1 MQEIRQEYG
10 HMGLFGKKVSKQEQ
24 HELVRTIRNSDKG
37 KKQAKQQLKAMMA
50 SDDPALLERIAKARI
65 QIYSQAAY
73 EGDEQAQYHMGLSQA
88 KLGNKEVSLEWLTG
102 LAKKGDV
109 KAMKAIARGYAPN
122 GIYGYSRE
130 EYRHW
135 TQKAAEAGDAQAQA
149 DLGKFYAGKNEKL
162 SRYWYRQSAMQDCP
176 AGCIGLGRACCN
188 EALQSFKKEE
198 ADRRRKM
205 TERAEKCFLR
215 ALNHAAKEE
224 EAAAACHELG
234 VLYETM
240 GGAAGNAEDSAER
253 AAYFY
258 YRAWSEGKKEEDLT
272 AYRRVRERFQLKSD
286 PAHMEK
292 WEEDLFGKEKS

>member
-1 MQEIRQEYG
+1 MKRREYR
-10 HMGLFGKKVSKQEQ
+10 HMGLFGKKASKKERQE
-24 HELVRTIRNSDKG
+24 LIKTIRNSDRG
-37 KKQAKQQLKAMMA
+37 KSQAKQQLKAMME
-50 SDDPALLERIAKARI
+50 SDDPDMLDEIAKARI

-176 AGCIGLGRACCN
+176 AGCIGLGKMCYN
-188 EALQSFKKEE
+188 EALQSFGKEE
-198 ADRRRKM
+198 AQRRQKM
-205 TERAEKCFLR
+205 MARAEKCFLR
-215 ALNHAAKEE
+215 AANHAAKDEDF
-224 EAAAACHELG
+224 AAACHELG

-240 GGAAGNAEDSAER
+240 GGAAGGAENSAER

-258 YRAWSEGKKEEDLT
+258 YRAWTEGKQEEDLT
-272 AYRRVRERFQLKSD
+272 AYSRVRERFQLKTD
-286 PAHMEK
+286 PVHMEE
-292 WEEDLFGKEKS
+292 WEEDIFGKKKS